1 MNTEEIRAQAEPVL
15 VHEQTTGDTS
25 PEDVAEVEKVP
36 YDCD

>member
-1 MNTEEIRAQAEPVL
+1 MNTEEIRALAEPVL

-25 PEDVAEVEKVP
+25 PEDVSEVEEVS